1 MNMINKFEIVLRKIH
16 NNLIA
21 TGVMLTNDL
30 TAGDVSGYEMY
41 GEKTGDNTCL
51 IHVRKASFL
60 PKNEYGETFEKYSL
74 SELPTNGIWRRFE
87 SDKANLFG
95 GVIVGRDN
103 QKFENEPT
111 DLNRM
116 AVVSVIEDKAKLV
129 PTDGH
134 YMFRSTNAVESNEFI
149 TFFME
154 RDLTTST
161 ATLLVALQGEA
172 LMSFY
177 RKPFW
182 SDLTGQPY
190 RLKSD
195 LALKGISLHK
205 QQYSDLVHFGSVQP
219 ETKEIMRAHWLN
231 VNDESEYVDFVQAL
245 SAETDLPFQHFD
257 RLLSESEHEV
267 ISAAVK
273 RITQNQY
280 PQSVK

>member
-1 MNMINKFEIVLRKIH
+1 MINKFEIVLRKIH

-21 TGVMLTNDL
+21 TGVMLTNGL

-74 SELPTNGIWRRFE
+74 SELPTNDIWRRFE

-116 AVVSVIEDKAKLV
+116 AVVSVIEDKANLV

-161 ATLLVALQGEA
+161 ATLLDALQGEA